1 MHVEA
6 QKGLFNITT
15 SYCLRSGKESMRI
28 DGEAIRRER
37 EKISSQVEIYEI
49 YMAKVKRI
57 PIRLVTTEYRNL
69 EMYA

>member
-1 MHVEA
+1 
-6 QKGLFNITT
+6 
-15 SYCLRSGKESMRI
+15 MRI